1 DVLERD
7 GIIAHR
13 PGDGAVGVA
22 GHSAAVGAERERG
35 GKKVGLANRL
45 LTRRLAHR
53 LVGAAPQHSDAEQR
67 YDERGKGEAPEEF
80 FADGF
85 QKRSSS
91 GPTFFRAGAV
101 SGRSLPLSNG
111 DVS

>member
-1 DVLERD
+1 MIPSRSSTSPRCARPPHDAVAIDHAQRGDVLERD

-35 GKKVGLANRL
+35 GEKVGLAYRL

-67 YDERGKGEAPEEF
+67 YDERGKSEAPEEF
-80 FADGF
+80 
-85 QKRSSS
+85 
-91 GPTFFRAGAV
+91 
-101 SGRSLPLSNG
+101 
-111 DVS
+111 